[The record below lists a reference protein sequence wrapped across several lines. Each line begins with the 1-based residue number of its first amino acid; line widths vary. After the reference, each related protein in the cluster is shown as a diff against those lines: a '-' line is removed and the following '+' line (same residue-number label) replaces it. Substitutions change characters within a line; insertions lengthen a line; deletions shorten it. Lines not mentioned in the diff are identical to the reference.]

1 MRRIVL
7 ILMVKNESRILLR
20 CLEAV
25 KGVVDAY
32 CITDTGSTDTTCELA
47 KAFLETHDGTLHECE
62 WENFGA
68 TRTTSFR
75 AAKKYVESQGWD
87 LAETYGLLLDGDM
100 VFVPGKLKDY
110 PLTNVGYTIVQC
122 AGTLEYPNCR
132 LVRMDHDWVCRGATH
147 EYWDGPTTAIP
158 KEVCRIDDR
167 NDGGCKS
174 DKFERDIR
182 LLTEGLEKE
191 PDNVRYMFY
200 LAQSYHS
207 TGKWRES
214 IAMYKKRIA
223 AGGWFE
229 EVWYSH
235 FMIAQAYLQLGDAI
249 RFEAWM
255 LRAYKMRPE
264 RAEPLYKLARYFR
277 EQGQQYKSFHYAE
290 LGRTKPMP
298 PDTLFVEKDVYD
310 GLFDYEITILL
321 YYLGKPGLRASML
334 YLMSRTYHLD
344 NVYSNMGFYVKPLG
358 FPVRNHPVLRDAA
371 GSDYHPTSTSAFRL
385 GDTLYHNVRFVNYV
399 INKQTGG
406 YTMKETTYSDSHK
419 VRTQNVL
426 WDGKDAFLMDDASV
440 SLPRRDARILGLE
453 DVRVYT
459 DSSHATAKFLA
470 TSSEYSDKIRI
481 VRGTYDIKTH
491 TYKDCHVMDSPTNA
505 DCEKN
510 WIPVDG
516 TDDVIYRWHPL
527 EVGSMKGTELKIH
540 TTHTTSWFFKHL
552 RGSAVPVRIGSE
564 LWCLV
569 HYVAYTTPRKYYHC
583 IVILDDTYKPQRIS
597 LPFVFQNQGI
607 EYSLGMTLQ
616 DKNIEFMFSIWDDD
630 PRTMTVPLNTFEW
643 LQV

>member
-20 CLEAV
+20 CLKALE
-25 KGVVDAY
+25 GVVDAY
-32 CITDTGSTDTTCELA
+32 CITDTGSTDVTRELA
-47 KAFLETHDGTLHECE
+47 TDFLQTHPGQLYECE
-62 WENFGA
+62 WENFGV
-68 TRTTSFR
+68 TRTESFK
-75 AAKKYVESQGWD
+75 AAKRYVEAQGWD
-87 LAETYGLLLDGDM
+87 LEDTYGLLLDGDM
-100 VFVPGKLKDY
+100 VFVPGTLKDY
-110 PLTNVGYTIVQC
+110 PLTSVGYTIVQC

-132 LVRMDHDWVCRGATH
+132 LVRMDRDWVCKGATH
-147 EYWDGPTTAIP
+147 EYWDGPTTAIA

-207 TGKWRES
+207 VGKWKEC
-214 IAMYKKRIA
+214 IEMYKKRIA
-223 AGGWFE
+223 AGSWFE

-235 FMIAQAYLQLGDAI
+235 YMIAQAYLQLKDPI

-255 LRAYKMRPE
+255 LRAYKLRPE
-264 RAEPLYKLARYFR
+264 RAEPLYKLAKYFR
-277 EQGQQYKSFHYAE
+277 EQSQPYKSYHYAE
-290 LGRTKPMP
+290 IGRTKRVPT
-298 PDTLFVEKDVYD
+298 DTLFIEKDVYD
-310 GLFDYEITILL
+310 GLFEYEMTILL
-321 YYLGKPGLRASML
+321 FYLGKPGLRPSME
-334 YLMSRTYHLD
+334 YLLNRTHHLD

-358 FPVRNHPVLRDAA
+358 TPITNHPVLRDAA
-371 GSDYHPTSTSAFRL
+371 GSDYHPTSTAVFKVN
-385 GDTLYHNVRFVNYV
+385 GKTYHNVRFVNYI
-399 INKQTGG
+399 INRGTGG
-406 YTMKETTYSDSHK
+406 YMMKEGSYSDAHK

-426 WDGKDAFLMDDASV
+426 WDGKRGTLMDDSSV
-440 SLPRRDARILGLE
+440 SLPRRDARIRGLE

-459 DSSHATAKFLA
+459 DSKGVVKFVA
-470 TSSEYSDKIRI
+470 TSSEYSENIRI
-481 VRGTYDIKTH
+481 LRGTYDMQSH
-491 TYKDCHVMDSPTNA
+491 SYKDCVVMDSPTNA
-505 DCEKN
+505 SCEKN

-516 TDDVIYRWHPL
+516 TDDVIYRWSPL
-527 EVGSMKGTELKIH
+527 EVGTMKDKTLTVHTSH
-540 TTHTTSWFFKHL
+540 TTPWFFKHL

-583 IVILDDTYKPQRIS
+583 LVVLDETYKLQRIS

-607 EYSLGMTLQ
+607 EYSLGMSIQ
-616 DKNIEFMFSIWDDD
+616 DKNVEFVYSSWDDD
-630 PRTMTVPLNTFEW
+630 PRTTSVSTDAFEW
-643 LQV
+643 IQV

>member
-1 MRRIVL
+1 
-7 ILMVKNESRILLR
+7 MVKNESRILVR
-20 CLEAV
+20 CLGAL
-25 KGVVDAY
+25 KDVVDAY
-32 CITDTGSTDTTCELA
+32 CITDTGSTDATCELA
-47 KAFLETHDGTLHECE
+47 EAFLETHPGQLHKCE
-62 WENFGA
+62 WENFGV
-68 TRTTSFR
+68 TRTASFR
-75 AAKKYVESQGWD
+75 AAKDYVESQGWD
-87 LAETYGLLLDGDM
+87 LTETYGLLLDGDM
-100 VFVPGKLKDY
+100 VFVPGALKDY

-122 AGTLEYPNCR
+122 AGSLQYPNCR
-132 LVRMDHDWVCRGATH
+132 LVRMDRDWTCKGATH

-158 KEVCRIDDR
+158 KEICYIDDR

-182 LLTEGLEKE
+182 LLTKGLEEE
-191 PDNVRYMFY
+191 PTNVRYMFY

-207 TGKWRES
+207 TGKWKEC

-223 AGGWFE
+223 AGSWFE

-235 FMIAQAYLQLGDAI
+235 YMIAQAYLQLKDPI

-255 LRAYKMRPE
+255 LRAYKLRPE

-277 EQGQQYKSFHYAE
+277 EQSQHYKAFYYAD
-290 LGRTKPMP
+290 LGRTKRLSN
-298 PDTLFVEKDVYD
+298 DTLFVEKDVYD

-321 YYLGKPGLRASML
+321 FYIGKPGLRPSME
-334 YLMSRTYHLD
+334 YLMTRTHHLD
-344 NVYSNMGFYVKPLG
+344 NVYSNMGFYVNPLG
-358 FPVRNHPVLRDAA
+358 RPICNHPVMRDVA
-371 GSDYHPTSTSAFRL
+371 GSDYHPTSTSIFKVN
-385 GDTLYHNVRFVNYV
+385 GKTYHNVRFVNYV
-399 INKQTGG
+399 INKATGG
-406 YTMKETTYSDSHK
+406 YTMKQITYSDSHK

-426 WDGKDAFLMDDASV
+426 WDGKEAFLMNDASV

-459 DSSHATAKFLA
+459 DSTGTVKFVA

-481 VRGTYDIKTH
+481 VRGTYDMTTH
-491 TYKDCHVMDSPTNA
+491 SYKNCAVMDSPT
-505 DCEKN
+505 DSKCEKN

-527 EVGSMKGTELKIH
+527 EVGTMTDNTLEIH
-540 TTHTTSWFFKHL
+540 TTHTTNWFFKHL
-552 RGSAVPVRIGSE
+552 RGSAVPVRVGSE

-583 IVILDDTYKPQRIS
+583 IVVLDETYKPQRIS

-607 EYSLGMTLQ
+607 EYSLGMAVQ
-616 DKNIEFMFSIWDDD
+616 DKNVEFVYSSWDDD
-630 PRTMTVPLNTFEW
+630 PRTMIVPFGAFEW
-643 LQV
+643 IQV